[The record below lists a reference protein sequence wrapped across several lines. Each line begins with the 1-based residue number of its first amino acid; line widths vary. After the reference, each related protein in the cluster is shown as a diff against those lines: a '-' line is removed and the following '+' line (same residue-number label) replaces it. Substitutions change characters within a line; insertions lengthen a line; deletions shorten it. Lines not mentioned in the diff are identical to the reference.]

1 MNRYWTTVS
10 ILAIALATPAAA
22 QEAAAAADAPAA
34 PAESTPPELA
44 ADAPAEQESAAQEGG
59 LEEIIVVAQRR
70 AEQLQD
76 VPISITAITSETL
89 AAGGVVD
96 TQSLTVMTPGLQ
108 LNSVR
113 SAIVPFLRGVGSLSI
128 NPGDEGATAIY
139 VDGVLY
145 PIAAANVFSL
155 NNVER
160 VEVLRGPQGTLF
172 GRNAVGG
179 LINIITRKPSEDF
192 GVEGEVGY
200 GNYDTFTGTGYVT
213 GGLASGVAADLAVYY
228 VNQGNG
234 WGYNS
239 FLGVDT
245 NKNEELALRSKVL
258 GEFGATT
265 VTLTGDYTLGYSD
278 IGSSRQVVPGARVT
292 GGGGFAGTI
301 YDNTAETPPYTRKE
315 QYGGSLRIEQEL
327 GDFELQSTTAYR
339 HYDVVS
345 NLDSDGTPLRVVSI
359 ITRDQSQTFQQ
370 EVLLTGSVGTVDLT
384 AGLFYFFSDAG
395 IRPFFTRSV
404 RPPLN
409 HDIYSRMRTNSY
421 AGFAQ
426 GTYELTPSTRLTAGL
441 RYTRDE
447 REIEAVQ
454 YAAAGNT
461 APVGTV
467 LITTDTFPEEAKD
480 RSWGKLTWRGVI
492 DQELAQDVMAY
503 ASISRGFK
511 SGTFGTASPFSPAV
525 EPETL
530 DAYEV
535 GLKADL
541 FDRSLRVNLAAYHY
555 DYKNIQLTA
564 LTPEGAIVLLN
575 AAAADID
582 GADAEITYVVPIA
595 EGRLQFRA
603 NASYVDGIYSSF
615 PRALFFTPL
624 AAGGNAQVLGD
635 ATGNRIINTPK
646 FTTSVGVDYAVDIGS
661 AGTLELSATWA
672 HNSGFYWDPENRLR
686 EPAYNIVNTQISFA
700 APDESWRVRLFARNL
715 LDERYYA
722 YVSPSRA
729 GDPGAG
735 APPLTYGVA
744 VGFKF

>member
-1 MNRYWTTVS
+1 
-10 ILAIALATPAAA
+10 
-22 QEAAAAADAPAA
+22 
-34 PAESTPPELA
+34 
-44 ADAPAEQESAAQEGG
+44 
-59 LEEIIVVAQRR
+59 
-70 AEQLQD
+70 
-76 VPISITAITSETL
+76 
-89 AAGGVVD
+89 
-96 TQSLTVMTPGLQ
+96 
-108 LNSVR
+108 
-113 SAIVPFLRGVGSLSI
+113 
-128 NPGDEGATAIY
+128 
-139 VDGVLY
+139 
-145 PIAAANVFSL
+145 
-155 NNVER
+155 
-160 VEVLRGPQGTLF
+160 
-172 GRNAVGG
+172 VGG
-179 LINIITRKPSEDF
+179 LINIITRRPSEEF
-192 GVEGEVGY
+192 GVEGEIGY

-228 VNQGNG
+228 VNQGAG
-234 WGYNS
+234 WGRNS

-245 NKNEELALRSKVL
+245 NRNEERALRSRVV

-278 IGSSRQVVPGARVT
+278 IGSSRQVIPGARVT
-292 GGGGFAGTI
+292 GGGSFTGTI

-315 QYGGSLRIEQEL
+315 QYGGSVRIEQDL
-327 GDFELQSTTAYR
+327 GGFELQSTTAYR

-370 EVLLTGSVGTVDLT
+370 ELLLTGSVGTIDLT

-421 AGFAQ
+421 AAFAQ
-426 GTYELTPSTRLTAGL
+426 GTYQLTPSTRLTTGL
-441 RYTRDE
+441 RYTRDQ

-461 APVGTV
+461 VPVGTV
-467 LITTDTFPEEAKD
+467 LVTTDTFPESATD
-480 RSWGKLTWRGVI
+480 RAWEKLTWRGVI
-492 DQELAQDVMAY
+492 DHQFTDDVMAY

-530 DAYEV
+530 DAYEL

-541 FDRSLRVNLAAYHY
+541 FDRSLRINLAAYHY
-555 DYKNIQLTA
+555 DYENIQLTA

-575 AAAADID
+575 AAAANID
-582 GADAEITYVVPIA
+582 GADAEITYVVPTA
-595 EGRLQFRA
+595 AGRLQLRA
-603 NASYVDGIYSSF
+603 NASYIDGIYSSF

-624 AAGGNAQVLGD
+624 PAGGNAQVLGD

-646 FTTSVGVDYAVDIGS
+646 FTTSLGVDYAVDIGS
-661 AGTLELSATWA
+661 AGTLQLSATWA

-686 EPAYNIVNTQISFA
+686 EPAYNIVNTQISFT
-700 APDESWRVRLFARNL
+700 APDESWRVRVFARNL

-722 YVSPSRA
+722 YVSPSPT
-729 GDPGAG
+729 GDTGAG

-744 VGFKF
+744 FGFRF